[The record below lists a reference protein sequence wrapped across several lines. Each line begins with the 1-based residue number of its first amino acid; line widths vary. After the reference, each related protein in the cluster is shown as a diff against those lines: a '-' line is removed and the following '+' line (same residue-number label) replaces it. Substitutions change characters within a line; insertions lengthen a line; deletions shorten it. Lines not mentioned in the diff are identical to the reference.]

1 MEYLDRAFL
10 RDSEETCILQWRDIE
25 ADQTFSNY
33 SYFCFFFSGEIRIKL
48 LQMIYLDPRRSHRG
62 SWKTDDSKLLLL
74 YPWTYWR

>member
-33 SYFCFFFSGEIRIKL
+33 SYFCFFFLARYE
-48 LQMIYLDPRRSHRG
+48 
-62 SWKTDDSKLLLL
+62 
-74 YPWTYWR
+74 